1 MEVPEGAGR
10 KRRFRKEPEGP
21 EGPEGPEVPEGD
33 GTTTG
38 TTFWNVYKAN
48 HAPKRQG
55 FQAKILHPSPNP
67 TPNPSPEISNRYWR
81 FPHVV

>member
-10 KRRFRKEPEGP
+10 SRKETEGP
-21 EGPEGPEVPEGD
+21 EIPEVPEGD

-38 TTFWNVYKAN
+38 TTFWNVCKAN

-55 FQAKILHPSPNP
+55 FQAKILHPTPNP
-67 TPNPSPEISNRYWR
+67 SPNPSPEISNRYWR

>member
-1 MEVPEGAGR
+1 MEVPEGAGG
-10 KRRFRKEPEGP
+10 KRRFRKEP

-38 TTFWNVYKAN
+38 TTFWNVCKAN

-55 FQAKILHPSPNP
+55 FQAKILHPTPNP
-67 TPNPSPEISNRYWR
+67 SPNPSPEISNRYWR

>member
-1 MEVPEGAGR
+1 MEVPEGAGG
-10 KRRFRKEPEGP
+10 KRRFRKEP

-38 TTFWNVYKAN
+38 TTFWNVCKAN

-55 FQAKILHPSPNP
+55 FQAKILHP
-67 TPNPSPEISNRYWR
+67 TPNPSPNPSPETSNRYWC

>member
-21 EGPEGPEVPEGD
+21 EGPEVPEGD
-33 GTTTG
+33 GTTTR

-67 TPNPSPEISNRYWR
+67 TPNPSPETSNRYWC

>member
-10 KRRFRKEPEGP
+10 KRRFRKET

-33 GTTTG
+33 GTTTR
-38 TTFWNVYKAN
+38 TTFWNVCKAN
-48 HAPKRQG
+48 HALIRQG
-55 FQAKILHPSPNP
+55 VQAKILHPSPNP

>member
-10 KRRFRKEPEGP
+10 KRRFRKETEV
-21 EGPEGPEVPEGD
+21 PEVPEGD
-33 GTTTG
+33 GTTTR

-67 TPNPSPEISNRYWR
+67 TPNPSPETSNRYWC

>member
-10 KRRFRKEPEGP
+10 KRRFRKET
-21 EGPEGPEVPEGD
+21 EGD

-38 TTFWNVYKAN
+38 TTFWNVCKAN

-67 TPNPSPEISNRYWR
+67 TPNPTPETSNIYWY
-81 FPHVV
+81 FPQVV

>member
-1 MEVPEGAGR
+1 MEVPEGAGG
-10 KRRFRKEPEGP
+10 KRRFRKEP

-33 GTTTG
+33 GTTTR

-55 FQAKILHPSPNP
+55 FQAKILHP
-67 TPNPSPEISNRYWR
+67 TPNPSPNPSPETSNRYWC

>member
-10 KRRFRKEPEGP
+10 KRRFRKET

-33 GTTTG
+33 GTTTR

-48 HAPKRQG
+48 HAPKRRG
-55 FQAKILHPSPNP
+55 FQAKILHPTPNP
-67 TPNPSPEISNRYWR
+67 SPNPSPEISNRYWR

>member
-21 EGPEGPEVPEGD
+21 EIPEVPEGD
-33 GTTTG
+33 GTTTR

-55 FQAKILHPSPNP
+55 FQAKILHPTPNP
-67 TPNPSPEISNRYWR
+67 TPNPTPETSNRYWY

>member
-1 MEVPEGAGR
+1 MREGFYGSSGR
-10 KRRFRKEPEGP
+10 SRKETEGP
-21 EGPEGPEVPEGD
+21 EIPEVPEGD
-33 GTTTG
+33 GTTTR